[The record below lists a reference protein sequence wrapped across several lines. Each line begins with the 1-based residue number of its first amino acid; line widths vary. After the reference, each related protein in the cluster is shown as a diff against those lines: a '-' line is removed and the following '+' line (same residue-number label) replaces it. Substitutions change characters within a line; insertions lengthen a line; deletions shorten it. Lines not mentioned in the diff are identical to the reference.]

1 MALPEGTVPVGR
13 STIRHWVV
21 PRVRPGATS
30 SRISG
35 GWNNHTSLESFRPC
49 PATRSP
55 VPLQAQRA
63 GMRRRV

>member
-35 GWNNHTSLESFRPC
+35 GWN
-49 PATRSP
+49 
-55 VPLQAQRA
+55 
-63 GMRRRV
+63 